1 MKAEPATPPAVVGLL
16 MTGAAGT
23 LFPVRLAK
31 VDDPPLLKRILAV
44 LAPSDCGVN
53 RTAALQLAVLAT
65 IPLQVVE
72 TTWKSAISVPVIS
85 TAIML
90 IVPVELLINVTDC
103 DGELVSTVVF
113 GNDTGDGTIV
123 AA

>member
-1 MKAEPATPPAVVGLL
+1 

-31 VDDPPLLKRILAV
+31 VDDPPLLKRTLAD
-44 LAPSDCGVN
+44 LEPSDCGEN

-72 TTWKSAISVPVIS
+72 TTWKSAISAPVIS

-90 IVPVELLINVTDC
+90 IVPVELLVNVTDC

-113 GNDTGDGTIV
+113 GNDTGDGTIMP
-123 AA
+123 A